1 MTGNLESLELFATL
15 AETRSFRLTGERLG
29 VSRSAVSQAL
39 RRLETRLGV
48 LLVQRTTRSMRLTEA
63 GERFLQAI
71 APALAEVSAAVRT
84 VGDQQ
89 DQPAGLLRLAVSSIA
104 EGFLSGPMLASFLAA
119 HPLVRLDV
127 VVSDAPLDI
136 VAEGFDAGVRLEEAI
151 EQDMVAVAASG
162 AQRQLVVGAPDY
174 LVRRGT
180 PAHPRDLPRHSCI
193 GWRPRPDTAPYRWE
207 FTDAGRDFEVAVD
220 PRVTTNDMTIMTRLA
235 LAGTG
240 LTFGLQDSFRPH
252 LDRGDLVAV
261 LEGYCAPFPGF
272 QLFYPRSRPAPPKLR
287 LLVEHIRRWRRSSCS
302 ALQVDHRTP

>member
-162 AQRQLVVGAPDY
+162 AQRQLWS
-174 LVRRGT
+174 VRRIIWSGAERPHIRAISLAIPASGGVLGPTRPLTVGSSPTPGATSRWRST
-180 PAHPRDLPRHSCI
+180 PASPR
-193 GWRPRPDTAPYRWE
+193 
-207 FTDAGRDFEVAVD
+207 
-220 PRVTTNDMTIMTRLA
+220 TI
-235 LAGTG
+235 
-240 LTFGLQDSFRPH
+240 
-252 LDRGDLVAV
+252 
-261 LEGYCAPFPGF
+261 
-272 QLFYPRSRPAPPKLR
+272 
-287 LLVEHIRRWRRSSCS
+287 
-302 ALQVDHRTP
+302 